1 MLLPIALLVLAPKN
15 TYPLQFKTNTSSP
28 YPIAANLQSGYGGS
42 QKGENLQ
49 SLVFTI
55 NNKNMIN
62 SEFDTFGTREVD
74 IDLYVVFNYEKENI
88 TSYRLYEQN
97 QENNILWYDAI
108 LKINISAS
116 FNVSRTD
123 PKNYFMAN
131 YNYKSYLNFNLS
143 SKNYKLY
150 PKSFEYISINMSSGL
165 LAYNHV
171 AKAYN
176 WINKSDSD
184 ISDNNSLNNLVVSNI
199 YNFGNSIPYYNGSF
213 NYFTRTHE
221 LQLTLNYTN
230 DISSYNTGYN
240 DGKING
246 YNDGYND
253 GYQNG
258 TKDMSATINE
268 QTWLTSIFKTIDTCL
283 SVEIFPKFK
292 LWYLIS
298 IPIMFALVRFV
309 ISFFRWLNMWN
320 LIINTCLNF
329 FIKLVEGFN
338 WLWNWSFQIGNYY
351 FTFNDILISS
361 LGVVFVLWLTKK
373 LIPFI

>member
-1 MLLPIALLVLAPKN
+1 MLIPIALLVLAPQS
-15 TYPLQFKTNTSSP
+15 TYPLQYKPFNGS
-28 YPIAANLQSGYGGS
+28 YPIAANLQCGYGGS

-49 SLVFTI
+49 SLIFTI
-55 NNKNMIN
+55 NNKNMIK
-62 SEFDTFGTREVD
+62 SEVDTFGTREID
-74 IDLYVVFNYEKENI
+74 IDLYVVFNYENDNI
-88 TSYRLYEQN
+88 ISYNLYEQK
-97 QENNILWYDAI
+97 QQNNMTWYDAI

-116 FNVSRTD
+116 INTSRTD
-123 PKNYFMAN
+123 PSNYFMAN

-143 SKNYKLY
+143 SQNYRLY

-171 AKAYN
+171 AKAYT

-184 ISDNNSLNNLVVSNI
+184 ISNNNSLNNLVVSNI

-221 LQLTLNYTN
+221 IQLTLSYTN
-230 DISSYNTGYN
+230 DIESYNTGYN
-240 DGKING
+240 DGVTNG
-246 YNDGYND
+246 YNTGYNE

-283 SVEIFPKFK
+283 SIEIFPKFK

-309 ISFFRWLNMWN
+309 ISFFR
-320 LIINTCLNF
+320 
-329 FIKLVEGFN
+329 
-338 WLWNWSFQIGNYY
+338 
-351 FTFNDILISS
+351 
-361 LGVVFVLWLTKK
+361 
-373 LIPFI
+373 